1 MDDTTRIPEALAVPR
16 RGFPW
21 TWVLPLLAVVA
32 AGFLAWSSYLERGTE
47 VRVHFR
53 EGHGVETGDS
63 LRYRGIHV
71 GEVVSAGV
79 SEDFQ
84 GVDVRIRLRGEALG
98 LARDGSRFWIVR
110 PHVSLEGIGG
120 LDTVFRSTY
129 MEVLPGPVDAGFQ
142 DEFVGLEEPPLFDDI
157 EPGGLE
163 ILLTSPRRYGLSE
176 GAPIYFRQFQV
187 GSILSTRLSSDAT
200 SVEVHGV
207 IRAEYVQLIRENT
220 VFWDVS
226 GLDVDLAFQGVS
238 VAFESLRTLF
248 TGGVVLATPSDPGKA
263 ARNGHVFELHEEPED
278 EWLLW
283 NPSIPVGT
291 SLLPAGV
298 TQPAPQRATLSWDE
312 PRSMTL
318 GLASKKI
325 ERVGNVL
332 QLAEG
337 LLGPKDMLTVQ
348 ESANEESSM
357 LEVAGERFDID
368 AEPLWVRHGLALFP
382 VQLENAL
389 TWPEDRVRHPA
400 LPEDCLVSCG
410 SAMAPRALAVGSLE
424 ATAKGWS
431 VSENLS
437 FGEPRWHGA
446 CVLARSDGALVG
458 LLLVEKGRAR
468 VALVPGDE
476 PEEGTGALDGGGKPS
491 DVEDAEG
498 SSGEDSLES
507 DSNSDPGGDAQGS
520 GDSGS
525 EDSGSG
531 DSGSGD

>member
-1 MDDTTRIPEALAVPR
+1 MDDTTRIPEAIAVPR

-21 TWVLPLLAVVA
+21 TWVLPFLAVVA
-32 AGFLAWSSYLERGTE
+32 AGVLAWNSYLERGTE

-84 GVDVRIRLRGEALG
+84 GVDVTIRLRGEALG

-129 MEVLPGPVDAGFQ
+129 MEVLPGPEDAGFQ
-142 DEFVGLEEPPLFDDI
+142 DEFVGLEEPPLLDDI

-163 ILLTSPRRYGLSE
+163 IVLRSPRRYGISE

-200 SVEVHGV
+200 SVEVRGV

-263 ARNGHVFELHEEPED
+263 ARNGHVFELHEEPQD

-291 SLLPAGV
+291 SLLPPGV
-298 TQPAPQRATLSWDE
+298 TQPAPQRATLSWEE

-318 GLASKKI
+318 GLASKQV

-332 QLAEG
+332 QLADG

-348 ESANEESSM
+348 ESADENTTS
-357 LEVAGERFDID
+357 LEVAGERFGITAD
-368 AEPLWVRHGLALFP
+368 PTWFRHGLALAP
-382 VQLENAL
+382 VHLENAL
-389 TWPEDRVRHPA
+389 VWPAERVRRPA
-400 LPEDCLVSCG
+400 VPEDCLVSCG

-424 ATAKGWS
+424 ATAKGWD
-431 VSENLS
+431 VSEHLS

-458 LLLVEKGRAR
+458 LLLIEKGRAR
-468 VALVPGDE
+468 VALVPSGGSWEGPQDIEGSPGPSASDGEGSAAPPGD
-476 PEEGTGALDGGGKPS
+476 PEDS
-491 DVEDAEG
+491 EDAEG
-498 SSGEDSLES
+498 GGESE
-507 DSNSDPGGDAQGS
+507 S
-520 GDSGS
+520 GD
-525 EDSGSG
+525 
-531 DSGSGD
+531 